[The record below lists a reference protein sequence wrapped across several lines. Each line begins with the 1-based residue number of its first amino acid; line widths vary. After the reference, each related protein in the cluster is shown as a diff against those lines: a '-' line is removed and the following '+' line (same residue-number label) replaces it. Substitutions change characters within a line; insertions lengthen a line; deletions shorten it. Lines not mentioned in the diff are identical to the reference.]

1 MVSRKSGL
9 STLTPRRSD
18 VALSVN
24 SLSRRAPATPSAA
37 LAAPCAVA
45 FCVSVASLATTIRSI
60 SSKVGPLCV
69 GSAPSSASPSAS
81 PPSNHFSTCIPGCLV
96 DGRSPKST
104 LGIPSLFHS
113 LSSALRA
120 FEDTKRAIADFSLVS
135 PLDVGS
141 PQSLCT
147 TSSTASMHSSN
158 QASGSAPSAGS
169 WCC

>member
-81 PPSNHFSTCIPGCLV
+81 PPSNHFSTC
-96 DGRSPKST
+96 T
-104 LGIPSLFHS
+104 LADSWTGEARNPPS
-113 LSSALRA
+113 
-120 FEDTKRAIADFSLVS
+120 EY
-135 PLDVGS
+135 P
-141 PQSLCT
+141 P
-147 TSSTASMHSSN
+147 SST
-158 QASGSAPSAGS
+158 P
-169 WCC
+169 